1 MGLCLDF
8 IKKKS
13 VINKEVEIWRC
24 NGNLFERRNFDSS
37 KAPFIGTTWWLPPQ
51 WNNEIG
57 AKVSFDSMLTALVNP
72 RDQWYILTNL

>member
-57 AKVSFDSMLTALVNP
+57 AKVSFDSMLTALVTMVTMVL
-72 RDQWYILTNL
+72 W